1 MAGCGR
7 IEINNTS
14 ARVGVAD
21 MEFDDQH
28 TAVTLPSDASYIP
41 KHISRPDTWI
51 SATALK
57 VRGAERAVAT
67 ESA

>member
-7 IEINNTS
+7 IEINNAS

-21 MEFDDQH
+21 MEFDQH

-51 SATALK
+51 SATAFK
-57 VRGAERAVAT
+57 VRRAERAVAA